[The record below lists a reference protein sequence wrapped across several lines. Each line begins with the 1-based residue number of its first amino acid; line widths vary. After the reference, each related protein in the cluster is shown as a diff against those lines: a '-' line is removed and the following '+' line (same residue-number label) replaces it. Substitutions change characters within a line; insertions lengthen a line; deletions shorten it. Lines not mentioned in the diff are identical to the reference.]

1 MSPKGVNCR
10 IKAEDLWES
19 FTKVSQSK
27 WIHVA
32 FLRTHSHCHCE
43 EEGGVGHSAE
53 ERRERERRQGKEAAI
68 RRSDFVPQGCETLE
82 RGPAFRLR

>member
-27 WIHVA
+27 WIHVV
-32 FLRTHSHCHCE
+32 FLRTNSHCHCE

-53 ERRERERRQGKEAAI
+53 E
-68 RRSDFVPQGCETLE
+68 
-82 RGPAFRLR
+82 GPAGKGGSDAQIRFCTTGV